1 MITRLFV
8 FALCCVALATIPGCL
23 TSVPGRVQF
32 PEAAEN
38 APRMHIQGPRPNL
51 EPTGGIFRA
60 ATYKPFFEDV
70 RARNVGDTL
79 TVSLV
84 EKTSASRKAS
94 STTNRD
100 SETSIAIG
108 AMAKLPLKGLSGMTF
123 DGNSGSK
130 FEGKGETASDILLS
144 GTLTVT
150 VVEVLPNGN
159 LFVAGEKQIGVN
171 RNVERVRFSGVVNPT
186 TILAGNTVVS
196 TQVAD
201 ARMELSGSG
210 ILNEAQTMGWLQR
223 FFQSVWPL

>member
-1 MITRLFV
+1 MNRIPSA
-8 FALCCVALATIPGCL
+8 ALCAAALATLTGCL
-23 TSVPGRVQF
+23 SVPGRVQF
-32 PEAAEN
+32 PEAADN
-38 APRMHIQGPRPNL
+38 APRLQVQGPRPGY

-60 ATYKPFFEDV
+60 ATYKPLFEDV
-70 RARNVGDTL
+70 RARNAGDTL
-79 TVSLV
+79 TINLV

-100 SETSIAIG
+100 SEASIAVG
-108 AMAKLPLKGLSGMTF
+108 PMAKLPLKGLSGMTF

-130 FEGKGETASDILLS
+130 FEGKGETASDILLN

-159 LFVAGEKQIGVN
+159 LFVSGEKQIGVN
-171 RNVERVRFSGVVNPT
+171 RNVERLRFSGVVNPA
-186 TILAGNTVVS
+186 TILSGNVVNS

-210 ILNEAQTMGWLQR
+210 ILNEAQTMGWAQR
-223 FFQSVWPL
+223 FFQSVWPM